1 MIVVLSMLVGSSIIG
16 IGAMNLSLAGG
27 GNAGTVWYNNGYLEA
42 AIAELKSLD
51 PDRFADLTIETFWGG
66 GESGSNG
73 WSFEGWVQLS
83 VE

>member
-1 MIVVLSMLVGSSIIG
+1 MVANVEVIDGDWVSPPNHTLK
-16 IGAMNLSLAGG
+16 LAGG
-27 GNAGTVWYNNGYLEA
+27 GNSGTVWYNDGYLVA

-51 PDRFADLTIETFWGG
+51 PDRFEDLSIETFWGG

-73 WSFEGWVQLS
+73 WSFEGWIQLS